1 MRIPYL
7 KLFLVAAVAALA
19 ALALTPLAKALLTRL
34 GVVDMPSARRINKK
48 PIPRGGGTALVASFA
63 IAVAFGMHA
72 LGLGDKLWASR
83 FAPYALIATA
93 IIVLTGLVDDIKGV
107 KPITKLLAQVAAAS
121 VVFIGDVSFGHM
133 ILFSVPP
140 WLDFLITIG
149 WFVIIVN
156 AFNLIDG
163 LDGLASGLAII
174 GASGL
179 AAALT
184 LRGNVG
190 ALLTLFALGGAC
202 AGFLRYNYNPAT
214 IFLGDTGSLFI
225 GFVLAL
231 TPLVAGGKA
240 VFVASVGVPLL
251 VVGLPLFDTVLAI
264 LRRSA
269 RAMIGTSNGLREV
282 VLPDVEH
289 LHHRL
294 LASGMSQRRVAGVLY
309 AMAFILVLAAV
320 GVSVKGARSYGTI
333 ILGVII
339 ILGIIGRQLTSVELW
354 YVGNALN
361 NAATSLPRKLLAVI
375 YVALDILVLLVGW
388 YCSAELTLVPHIG
401 LTGLHMISEFPFFF
415 VSIFVSF
422 AIFRIYHRRWDY
434 SQGLDYFV
442 LLMSVLV
449 GWLVAYSLLETLFE
463 PSLGFERR
471 TPVFLALIS
480 VPLLGI
486 RMMRVVVRALL
497 ASARRG
503 HGDRIRAVVYG
514 SGIGFFVLYALFKQR
529 FGKQG
534 GDIVIS
540 AVVDDEPT
548 AIGSLVQGFRVNDA
562 ANIDAVIRE
571 TGATAI
577 VLAKGIRPKKLA
589 SLAEFASGR
598 GLLLKRFSFTLRDA
612 GGARRNQQE
621 SLVR

>member
-1 MRIPYL
+1 MRIPYV
-7 KLFLVAAVAALA
+7 KLSIVATVATFA

-48 PIPRGGGTALVASFA
+48 PIPRGGGTALVSSFA
-63 IAVAFGMHA
+63 IAVAFGIHA
-72 LGLGDKLWASR
+72 LGLGDKIWASR
-83 FAPYALIATA
+83 IAPYAIIATA
-93 IIVLTGLVDDIKGV
+93 IIVLAGLVDDIRGI
-107 KPITKLLAQVAAAS
+107 KPVTKLLAQVVAAS
-121 VVFIGDVSFGHM
+121 VVFAGDISFGHM
-133 ILFSVPP
+133 ILFDVPP
-140 WLDFLITIG
+140 WLDYLITVG

-190 ALLTLFALGGAC
+190 ALLTLFALIGAC
-202 AGFLRYNYNPAT
+202 IGFLRYNYNPAS

-269 RAMIGTSNGLREV
+269 RAFLGTSNGLREV

-309 AMAFILVLAAV
+309 AMSFVLVLAAV
-320 GVSVKGARSYGTI
+320 GVSVKGARSYGAI
-333 ILGVII
+333 ILGII
-339 ILGIIGRQLTSVELW
+339 VVLGIIGRQLTSVELW

-375 YVALDILVLLVGW
+375 YVALDVAVLLIGW
-388 YCSAELTLVPHIG
+388 YCSADLTLVPHIG
-401 LTGLHMISEFPFFF
+401 IIGLHFVSEFPLFFICILAAF
-415 VSIFVSF
+415 S
-422 AIFRIYHRRWDY
+422 AFRIYRRRWDY

-442 LLMSVLV
+442 LLMAVFT
-449 GWLVAYSLLETLFE
+449 GWLVAYSLLDTFST

-471 TPVFLALIS
+471 APVFLALIS
-480 VPLLGI
+480 IPLMGI
-486 RMMRVVVRALL
+486 RMMRVIIRALL

-503 HGDRIRAVVYG
+503 HGDRIHAVVYG
-514 SGIGFFVLYALFKQR
+514 SGIGFFVLYALFKHR

-534 GDIVIS
+534 GDIVVS

-548 AIGSLVQGFRVNDA
+548 AIGSYVQGFRVQDA
-562 ANIDAVIRE
+562 ADIGTVARE
-571 TGATAI
+571 SGATAI
-577 VLAKGIRPKKLA
+577 VLAKGLRPKALA
-589 SLAEFASGR
+589 SLAEFSR
-598 GLLLKRFSFTLRDA
+598 SHNILLKRFSFSLRDA
-612 GGARRNQQE
+612 GGYRRHE
-621 SLVR
+621 T